1 MARTRE
7 TANKQVKCVSNNAFN
22 DTFGNIDRT

>member
-7 TANKQVKCVSNNAFN
+7 IVNKQMKCNGNNMFN